1 MEATDMDAKVFEVT
15 SVSFALTKSLPPGL
29 IIHSTGKVSSSGWS
43 NARLV
48 PYVYLAP
55 PQDGIWDFDLIATP
69 PEKIALTV
77 ICPISASEFIE
88 PMPSW
93 CRGVRVHAGS
103 NEMSSG
109 ESGLGAEMIRVLSP
123 SSSGQSVVGL
133 KNAGAEGG
141 ADTFPWAVNT

>member
-1 MEATDMDAKVFEVT
+1 MDAKVLEVT

-29 IIHSTGKVSSSGWS
+29 IVHATGKVSSTGWS

-48 PYVYLAP
+48 PYVYLSP
-55 PQDGIWDFDLIATP
+55 PQDGTWDFDFIAAP
-69 PEKIALTV
+69 PEQIALAV

-103 NEMSSG
+103 NEMASG
-109 ESGLGAEMIRVLSP
+109 ESGLGAEMIKTLRP
-123 SSSGQSVVGL
+123 SSSEPSVGSR
-133 KNAGAEGG
+133 NAGTTEGG
-141 ADTFPWAVNT
+141 ADAFPWTVNT